1 MQSHL
6 GYPDSQRWQCGGRA
20 MPWWIPI
27 KFQLPARVQGCT
39 CYNAKH
45 KKKTC
50 RLERSSIPEIV
61 SVVTIILDSS
71 SHSFLHHW
79 VPRHPSDRYMD
90 EQHTHSHVE
99 GVFLSKGTTFEACIS
114 LFWIK
119 RLWLKMSDAKVQR
132 VLRFQISIL
141 GPILNGSMDCAPLEF
156 NEINLQTSCWPP
168 KNMIHC
174 LQTQDDLWDQK
185 LGQVPFEQ
193 LGSFEFQSSQL
204 LSFWNGN
211 ATYLIAGLPF
221 AVSFSSQVHLV
232 WH

>member
-71 SHSFLHHW
+71 SHSFLHQW

-141 GPILNGSMDCAPLEF
+141 GPILTGPWTVPHLNSMKLTYKHHFGHQKIWFTACKLKMTCGIKNLARYHSNSLALLNF
-156 NEINLQTSCWPP
+156 NLLNFCPFGME
-168 KNMIHC
+168 
-174 LQTQDDLWDQK
+174 TQHIL
-185 LGQVPFEQ
+185 
-193 LGSFEFQSSQL
+193 
-204 LSFWNGN
+204 
-211 ATYLIAGLPF
+211 
-221 AVSFSSQVHLV
+221 
-232 WH
+232 

>member
-141 GPILNGSMDCAPLEF
+141 GPILTGPWTVPHLNSMKLTYKHHVGHQKIWFTACKLKMTCGIKNLARYHSNSLALLNF
-156 NEINLQTSCWPP
+156 NLLNFCPFGME
-168 KNMIHC
+168 
-174 LQTQDDLWDQK
+174 TQHIL
-185 LGQVPFEQ
+185 
-193 LGSFEFQSSQL
+193 
-204 LSFWNGN
+204 
-211 ATYLIAGLPF
+211 
-221 AVSFSSQVHLV
+221 
-232 WH
+232 

>member
-1 MQSHL
+1 MPQIS
-6 GYPDSQRWQCGGRA
+6 YPSSLSPLSSYITPSCKAISGIPTLKDGSVVAGRCPDEFPSSFNSQQEFKGVHA
-20 MPWWIPI
+20 TM
-27 KFQLPARVQGCT
+27 LST
-39 CYNAKH
+39 
-45 KKKTC
+45 KKTC

-141 GPILNGSMDCAPLEF
+141 GPILTGPWTVPHLNSMKLTYKHHFGHQKIWFTACKLKMTCGIKNLARYHSNSLALLNF
-156 NEINLQTSCWPP
+156 NLLNFCPFGME
-168 KNMIHC
+168 
-174 LQTQDDLWDQK
+174 TQHIL
-185 LGQVPFEQ
+185 
-193 LGSFEFQSSQL
+193 
-204 LSFWNGN
+204 
-211 ATYLIAGLPF
+211 
-221 AVSFSSQVHLV
+221 
-232 WH
+232 

>member
-1 MQSHL
+1 MTQNVGCES
-6 GYPDSQRWQCGGRA
+6 SKSFE
-20 MPWWIPI
+20 IPNI
-27 KFQLPARVQGCT
+27 DFGTNFERV
-39 CYNAKH
+39 
-45 KKKTC
+45 
-50 RLERSSIPEIV
+50 
-61 SVVTIILDSS
+61 
-71 SHSFLHHW
+71 
-79 VPRHPSDRYMD
+79 
-90 EQHTHSHVE
+90 
-99 GVFLSKGTTFEACIS
+99 
-114 LFWIK
+114 
-119 RLWLKMSDAKVQR
+119 
-132 VLRFQISIL
+132 
-141 GPILNGSMDCAPLEF
+141 MDCAPLEF